1 MHSLIWRDTYLELI
15 DQTKLPNSVEYVSCR
30 TYKEV
35 GEAIKTMKVRGAP
48 AIGAAAAFGVVL
60 GSFEVKDA
68 PPEKIINHLK
78 KVGEELLSTRPTA
91 VNLKWAVERM
101 LKRAERTVISNSDV
115 VEELISEAVSIYK
128 EDLHVNKAI
137 GKHGERV
144 VPDGAVVL
152 THCNAGALATVGYGT
167 ALGVIRAAREAG
179 KKISVIA
186 CETRPNFQGARLTV
200 WELIKEGFDVK
211 LIVDSA
217 AGYIMQR
224 GLIDLVVVGADRI
237 ASNGDTANKIGTYSL
252 AVLAKH
258 HGIPFYVAAPS
269 STFDLN
275 LADGS
280 QIPVEERDPEEV
292 RKVGTTRIAP
302 AEVDVINYV
311 FDITPGSLITGII
324 TEYGIIEEDR
334 IGEAGKWLEKMKS
347 EVEKE
352 K

>member
-1 MHSLIWRDTYLELI
+1 MQSLIWKDTYLELI

-35 GEAIKTMKVRGAP
+35 CEAIKTMKVRGAP
-48 AIGAAAAFGVVL
+48 AIGAAAAFGIVL

-68 PPEKIINHLK
+68 LPEKIINHLK
-78 KVGEELLSTRPTA
+78 KVGDELISTRPTA
-91 VNLKWAVERM
+91 VNLKWAVARM
-101 LKRAERTVISNSDV
+101 IKRAEKAVISNSDII
-115 VEELISEAVSIYK
+115 EELISEAVSIYE
-128 EDLHVNKAI
+128 EDLKINKAI
-137 GKHGERV
+137 GKHGEKV
-144 VPDGAVVL
+144 VPDGAVIL
-152 THCNAGALATVGYGT
+152 THCNAGSLATVGYGT

-179 KKISVIA
+179 KKISVVA
-186 CETRPNFQGARLTV
+186 CEARPNYQGARLTA
-200 WELIKEGFDVK
+200 WELFREGFDVK

-217 AGYIMQR
+217 AGYIMQK

-252 AVLAKH
+252 AVLAEH

-269 STFDLN
+269 STFNLN

-292 RKVGTTRIAP
+292 RLVGSTRIAP

-324 TEYGIIEEDR
+324 TEYGIIEREK
-334 IGEAGKWLEKMKS
+334 ISEAGSWLKKMKS
-347 EVEKE
+347 EVEK
-352 K
+352 